1 MGRPPR
7 PLEALQRGPRDRRDA
22 ARVDPRV
29 TQETLEADGDTE
41 RLTGPQADRL
51 YDELATYVDREETPD
66 RDVSDG
72 STVLDRL
79 EVICEAEVS
88 SFRFGSHAIRRRTAR
103 TGSRSQGRVVAQ
115 TAVIASKIAGARGTI
130 NSANR

>member
-1 MGRPPR
+1 MSSSPPETETYEVTLTR
-7 PLEALQRGPRDRRDA
+7 DEQWVAHHDLSKRFNEALEIDEMP
-22 ARVDPRV
+22 PEW
-29 TQETLEADGDTE
+29 TLELLETLEADGDTE

-79 EVICEAEVS
+79 EVICEAEV
-88 SFRFGSHAIRRRTAR
+88 
-103 TGSRSQGRVVAQ
+103 
-115 TAVIASKIAGARGTI
+115 
-130 NSANR
+130 